1 MPEPSLRYNVGLM
14 PSIVALLSDFGSQDH
29 YVGAMKGAVL
39 ATCPGA
45 TLVDLVH
52 DLPAHDVMAGALA
65 LEAAHRAFP
74 AGTVFLAVVD
84 PGVGS
89 SRRGLAA
96 AAGGYHFVGPDNGI
110 LSLVLRAHSG
120 CEVRALTNA
129 GLFRFEVSPVFHGRD
144 VFAPV
149 AGHLARGMSLDE
161 VGPVIQDAVSLR
173 MAPVKRLAPVEWE
186 AVVMHVDRFGNLT
199 TNVTERDLG
208 AMGDLLPR
216 GLSDLQ
222 VSVEGKVLPFARTYS
237 DVAEGEPCAVLGS
250 SGRVEVAVNGGSAS
264 RQLGAWVGT
273 PVRLFF
279 PAWSSTEPPGELV
292 V

>member
-1 MPEPSLRYNVGLM
+1 MSA
-14 PSIVALLSDFGSQDH
+14 IVALLSDFGSEDH

-45 TLVDLVH
+45 TLVDVVH

-65 LEAAHRAFP
+65 LESVYRVFP

-89 SRRGLAA
+89 ARRGLAA
-96 AAGGYHFVGPDNGI
+96 AAGGYQFVGPDNGI
-110 LSLVLRAHSG
+110 LSLVLAAHEAP
-120 CEVRALTNA
+120 EVRALTNA

-149 AGHLARGMSLDE
+149 AGHLARGMAPEEAGPRVLDT
-161 VGPVIQDAVSLR
+161 VSLR
-173 MAPVKRLAPVEWE
+173 VPPVMRRAPLEWE

-199 TNVTERDLG
+199 TNVTERDLT
-208 AMGDLLPR
+208 AMGELLPR
-216 GLSDLQ
+216 GMSDLQ
-222 VSVEGKVLPFARTYS
+222 VSVEGVVLPFARTYS
-237 DVAEGEPCAVLGS
+237 DVAAGEPCAVLGS
-250 SGRVEVAVNGGSAS
+250 SGRLEVAVNQGSAS
-264 RQLGAWVGT
+264 RQLGAWVGA

-279 PAWSSTEPPGELV
+279 PEWSRAEPAEEV
-292 V
+292 VI

>member
-1 MPEPSLRYNVGLM
+1 MPG
-14 PSIVALLSDFGSQDH
+14 IVALLSDFGSEDH

-45 TLVDLVH
+45 TLVDVVH
-52 DLPAHDVMAGALA
+52 DLPAHDIMAGALA
-65 LEAAHRAFP
+65 LESVHRAFP

-89 SRRGLAA
+89 ARRGVAA
-96 AAGGYHFVGPDNGI
+96 MAGGYQFVGPDNGI
-110 LSLVLRAHSG
+110 LGPILEQQGGAV
-120 CEVRALTNA
+120 VRALTNA

-149 AGHLARGMSLDE
+149 AGHLARGMAFDE
-161 VGPVIQDAVSLR
+161 VGPLVLDAIRLR
-173 MAPVKRLAPVEWE
+173 VPPLHRRTPLEWE
-186 AVVMHVDRFGNLT
+186 GVVLLVDRFGSLT
-199 TNVTERDLG
+199 TNVVERDLQT
-208 AMGDLLPR
+208 MRDLSPR

-222 VSVEGKVLPFARTYS
+222 LSVEGVVLPFARTYS
-237 DVAEGEPCAVLGS
+237 DVAQGEPCAVLGS
-250 SGRVEVAVNGGSAS
+250 SGRLEIAVNQGSAS
-264 RQLGAWVGT
+264 RQLGAGVGS

-279 PAWSSTEPPGELV
+279 PEWDASGPAGELV

>member
-1 MPEPSLRYNVGLM
+1 MPA
-14 PSIVALLSDFGSQDH
+14 IVALLSDFGSEDH

-45 TLVDLVH
+45 TLVDVVH

-65 LEAAHRAFP
+65 LESVYRAFP
-74 AGTVFLAVVD
+74 GGTVFLAVVD

-89 SRRGLAA
+89 ARRGLAA

-110 LSLVLRAHSG
+110 LSLVLQAHAG
-120 CEVRALTNA
+120 ALVRALTNA

-149 AGHLARGMSLDE
+149 AGHLARGMSFED
-161 VGPVIQDAVSLR
+161 VGPLVQDAASLR
-173 MAPVKRLAPVEWE
+173 VPPVNRRAPLEWE
-186 AVVMHVDRFGNLT
+186 AVVLHVDRFGNLT
-199 TNVTERDLG
+199 TNVTERDLK
-208 AMGDLLPR
+208 AMSDLLPQ

-222 VSVEGKVLPFARTYS
+222 VSVEGVVLPFARTYS

-250 SGRVEVAVNGGSAS
+250 RGRLEVAVNQGSAS
-264 RQLGAWVGT
+264 RQLGAWVGA
-273 PVRLFF
+273 PVRVFF
-279 PAWSSTEPPGELV
+279 PEWSTTESGGELMV
-292 V
+292 